1 MSSLKA
7 ILQVLNVEIQSNVR
21 FPRKAEKILEKCLW
35 RNSVSNKL
43 VGEDETEAQ
52 GGLEEGL
59 RKSSILANLLGESD
73 ATGRF
78 PRIVGKVGNHG
89 NDGKFEESLKI
100 FNQI

>member
-1 MSSLKA
+1 M
-7 ILQVLNVEIQSNVR
+7 EIQSNVR

-43 VGEDETEAQ
+43 VGEDEAAAQ

-59 RKSSILANLLGESD
+59 WKSSILANLLGESD
-73 ATGRF
+73 A
-78 PRIVGKVGNHG
+78 IIGKAGNHG
-89 NDGKFEESLKI
+89 NDGKFEESFKI